1 MSMFLSLL
9 LGLTEPTSI
18 EPIILACAPP
28 PDMCAV
34 LEKDCNGAGVDPNRC
49 LELAEGVCPGDRC
62 LACDRAAAEC
72 EAAGGDCEAVIENC
86 EAALEGCSCDP
97 GRCRDVTEL
106 TLPQL
111 FSTCFA
117 WPMAIGQCEEP
128 SVGQCLTTL
137 PWIGCAG
144 LTTCEY
150 TECMEDIAL
159 FGTCGDFLPASCDRV
174 VACVDAE
181 ATGDIPSNPLTTAGR
196 IR

>member
-1 MSMFLSLL
+1 MTMLLPFLLSF
-9 LGLTEPTSI
+9 TNPTGAD
-18 EPIILACAPP
+18 PVILACVPP

-34 LEKDCNGAGVDPNRC
+34 LGKDCGELGVDPNRC

-62 LACDRAAAEC
+62 LACDRTIAEC
-72 EAAGGDCEAVIENC
+72 EAAGGDCEAVAKHC
-86 EAALEGCSCDP
+86 DDALEGCSCDP
-97 GRCRDVTEL
+97 AKCRDVTEL

-111 FSTCFA
+111 FATCFA
-117 WPMAIGQCEEP
+117 WPMAIGQCGEP

-150 TECMEDIAL
+150 TKCMEDIEL
-159 FGTCGDFLPASCDRV
+159 FGTCEDNLPKSCDRV
-174 VACVDAE
+174 VACVAAE
-181 ATGDIPSNPLTTAGR
+181 ETADVRSNPLTTAGG